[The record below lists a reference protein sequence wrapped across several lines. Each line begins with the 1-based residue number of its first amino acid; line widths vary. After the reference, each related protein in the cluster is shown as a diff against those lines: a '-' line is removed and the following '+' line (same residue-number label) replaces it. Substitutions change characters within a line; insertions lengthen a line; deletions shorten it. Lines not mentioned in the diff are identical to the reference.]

1 VSYPS
6 VAERFSIFHHSV
18 KSSFYSLFSS
28 QLDLAHLGLSVLILT
43 IPVAPL
49 KYLSCLR
56 FAVPY
61 STLAKNFQY
70 FGFSYSLE
78 PIMSSAD
85 SEGRD
90 NQGIG
95 SQTGACGAHS
105 SDQEPISASEE
116 TATVPPVD
124 TLASNFLR
132 EASKPKTEEPISN
145 FSDIPQEAVSPVVPR
160 TFVLTKKLF
169 KTPSERALEAAEN
182 ERRLREAGEIFRQ
195 GLVIRPP
202 TPITTQPTPAKPNDS
217 NNDDD
222 VQIVEKGQQTSPV
235 ELDTE
240 AEDASA
246 TALFKSLKR
255 SYQRKKKNNQNTVE
269 DDIAFSKARNA
280 EELRLK
286 LKSRK
291 RAYDDVESDIEM
303 VEDDSLFFA
312 DETPSALGG
321 TPKEGED
328 GISSKAPK
336 KRRTCRPNKIPESA
350 LQDALEI
357 GFDAFI
363 AEGRKNA
370 SKKGG
375 PKGTAKKK
383 EPKEPK
389 TRVSK
394 AKDKKVDGASKLKRG
409 RPHKGPK
416 MLNIDSLFH
425 NDIVSAAQANVG
437 KATQPGF
444 SSTNKKDALAELIA
458 SIPEEERTTHNA
470 DKNALDKATKSF
482 TGHAAM
488 KADGNN
494 GWRLR
499 GMQTSLYH
507 YQLLGAAFMRERE
520 NSSTRP
526 YGGLQSDEM
535 GLGKTVTCLANIVDG
550 QGPPN
555 SPNRTT
561 LIVCPGGLCSQWLN
575 EIKRH
580 VLPTTFQDVVVYRAG
595 GRIESSNPTKT
606 LSNMDIIITSYNEVL
621 RSYPHCETPMHL
633 VTPEAKTEWW
643 SEYFKANCGVLH
655 QIFFRRIVLDEGRFH
670 SATAVRFPLLTFH

>member
-1 VSYPS
+1 M
-6 VAERFSIFHHSV
+6 
-18 KSSFYSLFSS
+18 
-28 QLDLAHLGLSVLILT
+28 
-43 IPVAPL
+43 
-49 KYLSCLR
+49 SC
-56 FAVPY
+56 A
-61 STLAKNFQY
+61 S
-70 FGFSYSLE
+70 
-78 PIMSSAD
+78 

-90 NQGIG
+90 AQGVG
-95 SQTGACGAHS
+95 PQTGACGAHS
-105 SDQEPISASEE
+105 SDQERTSTSEE
-116 TATVPPVD
+116 TATVPSVD
-124 TLASNFLR
+124 TLANNFSR
-132 EASKPKTEEPISN
+132 EASKPKSEEPTSN
-145 FSDIPQEAVSPVVPR
+145 FSDIPHEAVSPVVRR

-182 ERRLREAGEIFRQ
+182 ERRLREAGEMFRQ
-195 GLVIRPP
+195 GLVTRPP
-202 TPITTQPTPAKPNDS
+202 TPNTTQPTLAKPDDSSNDE
-217 NNDDD
+217 D
-222 VQIVEKGQQTSPV
+222 VQIVERGQQTSPV
-235 ELDTE
+235 ELNTE

-246 TALFKSLKR
+246 AARFNSLKR
-255 SYQRKKKNNQNTVE
+255 SYQRKKKNNQNTIL

-286 LKSRK
+286 LESRK
-291 RAYDDVESDIEM
+291 RAYDDVESDIGID
-303 VEDDSLFFA
+303 EDDSLFFA
-312 DETPSALGG
+312 EETPSALDG
-321 TPKEGED
+321 TRKEGGD
-328 GISSKAPK
+328 GISNGAPK
-336 KRRTCRPNKIPESA
+336 KRKPCRPNKIPESA
-350 LQDALEI
+350 LQDALQI
-357 GFDAFI
+357 GCDAFM
-363 AEGRKNA
+363 AEERKNA

-383 EPKEPK
+383 EPKAPK

-394 AKDKKVDGASKLKRG
+394 AKDKKVDGVPRPKRD
-409 RPHKGPK
+409 RSHKGPK

-437 KATQPGF
+437 KAIQPGF
-444 SSTNKKDALAELIA
+444 TSTNKKDALAELIA

-550 QGPPN
+550 QAPPN

-575 EIKRH
+575 EIKKH

-606 LSNMDIIITSYNEVL
+606 MSNMDIIITSYNEVL

-633 VTPEAKTEWW
+633 VTPEAKTKWW
-643 SEYFKANCGVLH
+643 SEYFKAKRGVLH

-670 SATAVRFPLLTFH
+670 SVMAVKFSFC